1 MQVEFRTHRLRT
13 CYVDSAAGAREWGD
27 KVARRYV
34 ERVNVLKAAKTAD
47 DLYKVAVLRFH
58 PLKGDRQGQHSI
70 TLVDRWRMVVTFRD
84 DALTVVRIEEVSA
97 HYGN

>member
-1 MQVEFRTHRLRT
+1 
-13 CYVDSAAGAREWGD
+13 
-27 KVARRYV
+27 
-34 ERVNVLKAAKTAD
+34 
-47 DLYKVAVLRFH
+47 LRFH

-84 DALTVVRIEEVSA
+84 DVLTVVRIEEVSA

>member
-1 MQVEFRTHRLRT
+1 MFRTQRLRS
-13 CYVDSAAGAREWGD
+13 CYTKSAVGVQEWSE

-34 ERVNVLKAAKTAD
+34 ERINILKQARSGSELHKIPA
-47 DLYKVAVLRFH
+47 LRFH

-70 TLVDRWRMVVTFRD
+70 TLIDRWRMVVTFQD

-97 HYGN
+97 HYGD

>member
-1 MQVEFRTHRLRT
+1 
-13 CYVDSAAGAREWGD
+13 VDSSAAVREWGE
-27 KVARRYV
+27 KVARRYI

-58 PLKGDRQGQHSI
+58 PLKGDRQGQYSI